1 MNKNLKTIGV
11 LSLGVI
17 FVIVLLIFYI
27 NDGKNELNKNQ
38 DENIF
43 VEDSSS
49 EADNINE
56 NNNTLEEKTI
66 VVEIK
71 GEINKPAV
79 YRLKEGT
86 IIEELINEAGGLS
99 ENADISKINR
109 AKEVKDHECI
119 SIPNKNEMVTQNA
132 SNGSNNSSNE
142 INSSRPDLINLNTAT
157 EEELQKLTGI
167 GPAKSKDIISYRE
180 KNGEFKDIEEI
191 KKVKGISDGTF
202 EKIKESIT
210 T

>member
-1 MNKNLKTIGV
+1 MKKNLKTIGV
-11 LSLGVI
+11 LALGIIVI
-17 FVIVLLIFYI
+17 IVLFVFYI
-27 NDGKNELNKNQ
+27 TDGKDELIKNQ

-43 VEDSSS
+43 VEDEVKEEE
-49 EADNINE
+49 EATVEGMKVEDE
-56 NNNTLEEKTI
+56 TI

-71 GEINKPAV
+71 GEIVRPAV
-79 YRLKEGT
+79 YRVNKGT
-86 IIEELINEAGGLS
+86 IIEDLINKAGGLT
-99 ENADISKINR
+99 ENAEISKINR

-119 SIPNKNEMVTQNA
+119 SIPNKNEMAAGNS
-132 SNGSNNSSNE
+132 SNTNNNSSNE
-142 INSSRPDLINLNTAT
+142 INSLRPELIDINTAT

-180 KNGEFKDIEEI
+180 KNGEFKNVEDI